1 MICRERKDDWVM
13 FDQHKHGLLAGKFAE
28 ALHSARFRI
37 SKRWKE
43 ALYAVKDHDRGWI
56 YLDDNPFWND
66 TQDTP
71 YTFMDFPVAVK
82 LTFYSKGLDEIQV
95 NSPYAALL
103 CSLHFERLLVQAN
116 FEHPI
121 LTKYMEQ
128 EQKRRKH
135 IQLEL
140 DLIDFTNNSELNYD
154 LHVLKFC
161 DDLSLY
167 LCLNEPGVDKEHEF
181 PWWRDGFAVSEY
193 FDCTEGEIIQAYWK
207 NPTTVEL
214 SPFPFDS
221 AFSVELTCRIVS
233 KRDIVKM
240 GITEAYYKT
249 EETHY
254 SFQIQSR

>member
-1 MICRERKDDWVM
+1 MICREREEDWVM
-13 FDQHKHGLLAGKFAE
+13 FDQHKHGLLAGEFAE
-28 ALHSARFRI
+28 VINSTRFRNG
-37 SKRWKE
+37 KRWEE

-82 LTFYSKGLDEIQV
+82 LTFYSKGLDEIQL

-103 CSLHFERLLVQAN
+103 CSMHFERLLVQAN

-128 EQKRRKH
+128 EQERRKR
-135 IQLEL
+135 IQIEL
-140 DLIDFTNNSELNYD
+140 GITDLTDNNELIYD

-181 PWWRDGFAVSEY
+181 PWWRDGFPVSEN
-193 FDCTEGEIIQAYWK
+193 FDCTEGEIIQAYWR
-207 NPTTVEL
+207 NSNTVEL
-214 SPFPFDS
+214 SPFPFDRELT
-221 AFSVELTCRIVS
+221 VELTCRIVS
-233 KRDIVKM
+233 KKDIDKM
-240 GITEAYYKT
+240 GITEAYYTTK
-249 EETHY
+249 ETHY
-254 SFQIQSR
+254 SFHIQAK